1 MNLEPG
7 LQLLHYRLAEK
18 IGEGGMGVV
27 WLARDTSLDRDVA
40 IKVLPAALAG
50 EPERMA
56 RFEREARMLAS
67 LDHPN
72 IAAVY
77 GLHESN
83 GTRFIAMEYIPGE
96 DLAERLVR
104 GPLSIEDT
112 IDIAGQVAEALEAAH
127 EQGVIHRDLKPAN
140 IKRTPDGK
148 IKVLDLGL
156 AKALATEM
164 SGESPSV
171 SLSPTVTS
179 AGTVAGTLLG
189 TAGYMSPEQAKGRT
203 VDRRTDIWAFGV
215 VVHEMLTG
223 RKLFQAETISE
234 TLAAVLRDEV
244 SLDDLPAETPTPLVQ
259 LLTRCLDRDPRRR
272 LRDIGEARIALSL
285 DAPTTIV
292 AAAEAAQV
300 VAPAA
305 GRRLLP
311 WILVAAFAVVAAVAW
326 WSASSRPDDSGELL
340 SLVATFPADNLDLP
354 PNQMELMAL
363 SPDGTTLAVILEK
376 DGESKLYTRALS
388 GTNFEVLPGTES
400 AVTPFFSPDSRWIGF
415 FANSKLKKVPI
426 GGGTPV
432 TVCDS
437 LGNNRGATWGTD
449 DVITFSPHFNRPLM
463 RVAGSGGVPA
473 EFTTIDIDG
482 GERTHRWPQAVPGE
496 DLILYTVGTIDS
508 PESYD
513 EAKIDAI
520 RPSTGERKT
529 ILERA
534 SMARYVPTG
543 HLIFGREGFLFAVP
557 FDVDRLEVLGN
568 PVPVMENVSGMRA
581 SGVVH
586 AGVAD
591 NGLLAYVAGA
601 SRTRE
606 QRLVWRDRDGGK
618 QPLSVPVGGYLNPRI
633 SPDRTKVAMQ
643 IGGANSFDIWVLQ
656 LEQETLTR
664 LTFEGDNTNPVWS
677 SDGRKIAFGSIRDN
691 ALLAAYVKAADG
703 SGRAEKMFSPEQLEE
718 REEGSGQIVPKD
730 WSADGSTIIVEYTN
744 RLGANLG
751 AVVDGEFQII
761 LETPALENAPRLS
774 PNEKWL
780 VYQSD
785 ETGEIQIFVR
795 SRDGSGGKWLVS
807 KDGGNR
813 PMWSRDGKEIY
824 YRWQNTLQVVS
835 VDDSGGSLNI
845 GRPQLLFDDMPP
857 LAGEYD
863 YDVFERDRFLLTE
876 EVGNS
881 SAPKGVT
888 IVVNWLDELERQVPT
903 GN

>member
-77 GLHESN
+77 GLHESD

-156 AKALATEM
+156 AKALATET
-164 SGESPSV
+164 SGDAPSV

-189 TAGYMSPEQAKGRT
+189 TAGYMSPEQAKGRV

-223 RKLFQAETISE
+223 RKLFEAETISE

-244 SLDDLPAETPTPLVQ
+244 CLDDLPTETPAALVQ
-259 LLTRCLDRDPRRR
+259 VLNRCLDRDPRSR
-272 LRDIGEARIALSL
+272 LRDIGEARIALSS
-285 DAPTTIV
+285 DAPTAIV
-292 AAAEAAQV
+292 ATTEAAQV

-311 WILVAAFAVVAAVAW
+311 WILVAALAIVAAVGW
-326 WSASSRPDDSGELL
+326 WSASSRPDENNELL
-340 SLVATFPADNLDLP
+340 SLVATFPPDNLELP

-376 DGESKLYTRALS
+376 DSESQLYTRALN
-388 GTNFEVLPGTES
+388 GTDFEVMPGTKG

-415 FANSKLKKVPI
+415 FADSQLKKIPI

-449 DVITFSPHFNRPLM
+449 DIITFSPHFNRPLM
-463 RVAGSGGVPA
+463 RVPGFGGVPT
-473 EFTTIDIDG
+473 ELTTVDVDD
-482 GERTHRWPQAVPGE
+482 GERTHRWPQAVPDE
-496 DLILYTVGTIDS
+496 DLILFTVGTMDS

-513 EAKIDAI
+513 EARIDAI
-520 RPSTGERKT
+520 RLSTGERKT

-557 FDVDRLEVLGN
+557 FDIDRLEALGN

-586 AGVAD
+586 AGVAN

-606 QRLVWRDRDGGK
+606 RRLVWRDIDGGK
-618 QPLSVPVGGYLNPRI
+618 QPLPVPVGGYDNPRV
-633 SPDRTKVAMQ
+633 SPDRTRVAMQ
-643 IGGANSFDIWVLQ
+643 IGGANNFDIWVLQ

-677 SDGRKIAFGSIRDN
+677 PDGRNIAFGSIRDN
-691 ALLAAYVKAADG
+691 ALVTTYFKAANG
-703 SGRAEKMFSPEQLEE
+703 SGRAERMLSPEKLKE
-718 REEGSGQIVPKD
+718 REEGSGQILPTD
-730 WSADGSTIIVEYTN
+730 WSPDGSTLFVEYVNT
-744 RLGANLG
+744 LGSNLG
-751 AVVDGEFQII
+751 AIVDGEFEII
-761 LETPALENAPRLS
+761 LETPALENGASLS

-807 KDGGNR
+807 TDGGNR
-813 PMWSRDGKEIY
+813 PTWSQDGKKIY
-824 YRWQNTLQVVS
+824 YRRQRTLQVAS
-835 VDDSGGSLNI
+835 IEESGGSLKI
-845 GRPQLLFDDMPP
+845 GRPQTLFDDIESIT
-857 LAGEYD
+857 GVYD
-863 YDVFERDRFLLTE
+863 YAVFDRDRFLFVE

-881 SAPKGVT
+881 SSPRGVT
-888 IVVNWLDELERQVPT
+888 VVTNWLDELKRQVPR
-903 GN
+903 